1 MPQSLSKVYIHII
14 FSTKN
19 RYPFISN
26 EIKDELCSYISG
38 ILINIQSDVIKI
50 NGTKDHLHFLCTLP
64 RTISIAKL
72 LEEIKKS
79 SSKWIKTKGN
89 EWDKFAWQDG
99 YGIFSIS
106 RSILKKTIDYIEN
119 QEEHH
124 KKISFQDELRKF
136 LESYNVDYDEK
147 YLWD

>member
-1 MPQSLSKVYIHII
+1 MPQSLSKVYVHII

-19 RYPFISN
+19 RQPFITSA
-26 EIKDELCSYISG
+26 IKDELCAYISG
-38 ILINIQSDVIKI
+38 ILINIQSDVKKI
-50 NGTKDHLHFLCTLP
+50 NGTEDHLHVLCTLP

-72 LEEIKKS
+72 VEEIKKS

-89 EWDKFAWQDG
+89 EWNKFAWQDG
-99 YGIFSIS
+99 YGIFSVSQSLI
-106 RSILKKTIDYIEN
+106 KKTEKYIGD

-124 KKISFQDELRKF
+124 KKISFQDELRQF
-136 LESYNVDYDEK
+136 LESYNVDYNEK

>member
-1 MPQSLSKVYIHII
+1 MPQSLAKVYIHII

-26 EIKDELCSYISG
+26 EIKNELCAYISG

-50 NGTKDHLHFLCTLP
+50 NGTGDHLHVLCTLP
-64 RTISIAKL
+64 RTTSIAMV

-79 SSKWIKTKGN
+79 SSKWIKTKGKK
-89 EWDKFAWQDG
+89 WDKFAWQDG
-99 YGIFSIS
+99 YGIFSVS
-106 RSILKKTIDYIEN
+106 QSLVKKTEEYIKN

-124 KKISFQDELRKF
+124 KKISFQDELRQF

>member
-1 MPQSLSKVYIHII
+1 MPQSLAKVYVHII

-19 RYPFISN
+19 RLRFITKKIKN
-26 EIKDELCSYISG
+26 ELYAYISG
-38 ILINIQSDVIKI
+38 ILINIKSDVIKI
-50 NGTKDHLHFLCTLP
+50 NGTEDHLHVLCTLP

-79 SSKWIKTKGN
+79 SSKWIKTKGE
-89 EWDKFAWQDG
+89 EWSTFSWQDG

-106 RSILKKTIDYIEN
+106 QSILQKTLDYIEN

-124 KKISFQDELRKF
+124 KEMSFQDELRKF
-136 LESYNVDYDEK
+136 LESYNIDYDEK